1 MKPGSKD
8 IKINLLIAGEEL
20 SELQRHTELMLE
32 AYGLD
37 TKIERYKG
45 KRPIGFYRWDLDC
58 LIDVI
63 HIALDDA
70 EDYPD
75 KNTTGYNALKNLLGR
90 LEDEY
95 RKNYD

>member
-8 IKINLLIAGEEL
+8 IKINLLISGEEL
-20 SELQRHTELMLE
+20 SELKRHTGLMIE
-32 AYGLD
+32 AFGLD
-37 TKIERYKG
+37 LKIERYRG
-45 KRPIGFYRWDLDC
+45 KRPIGFYQWDLDC

-63 HIALDDA
+63 DIALDDPQ
-70 EDYPD
+70 DYPD

-90 LEDEY
+90 LKDEY